1 MQAEH
6 QIEED
11 LIVLLGKI
19 LDSLDHAKHELDLL
33 VTVGLDGI
41 GFECDLVLRELSD
54 DRAEAGLGD
63 SGKGVVIA

>member
-1 MQAEH
+1 M
-6 QIEED
+6 
-11 LIVLLGKI
+11 LCKI

-41 GFECDLVLRELSD
+41 SFECDLVFRELSD

>member
-1 MQAEH
+1 M
-6 QIEED
+6 
-11 LIVLLGKI
+11 LCKI

-41 GFECDLVLRELSD
+41 SFECDLVLRELSD